1 MQTFK
6 LTPKPESDFRLEINE
21 IRKTCRLEK
30 TGYRHNKI
38 VYGFCDAL
46 PDIAAL
52 QAQGL
57 NIELI
62 PFDARQLELA
72 QNLIER
78 GRAKSKIEHLQR
90 DLAENGANNE
100 AAIAAAQQRL
110 TDLNDTIQAAKDAL
124 GIAGT
129 LRTLKF

>member
-6 LTPKPESDFRLEINE
+6 LTPKPESDFRLEINA
-21 IRKTCRLEK
+21 IRKVCRLEK
-30 TGYRHNKI
+30 CGYRHDKI
-38 VYGFCDAL
+38 VYGFCDDL
-46 PDIAAL
+46 TDIAAL
-52 QAQGL
+52 QAEGL

-62 PFDARQLELA
+62 PFDAKQFELA

-90 DLAENGANNE
+90 DLAENGANN
-100 AAIAAAQQRL
+100 ASAIAAAEQRL

-124 GIAGT
+124 GITGT
-129 LRTLKF
+129 IKTLKL

>member
-1 MQTFK
+1 M
-6 LTPKPESDFRLEINE
+6 
-21 IRKTCRLEK
+21 
-30 TGYRHNKI
+30 
-38 VYGFCDAL
+38 
-46 PDIAAL
+46 
-52 QAQGL
+52 
-57 NIELI
+57 I